1 MIMEYRKIIHLL
13 GNAPTQPSKFNT
25 RNWVEINDES
35 PGKYKKGNQITFK
48 TSMLRSSLCD
58 YSDEYILVSGTTTI
72 TEAGTDNVAKQTN
85 REKWR
90 NILKFSTIY
99 WLHMWNK

>member
-1 MIMEYRKIIHLL
+1 MEYQKIIHLL

-48 TSMLRSSLCD
+48 TSVLRSSLCD
-58 YSDEYILVSGTTTI
+58 YSDQYILVSGTTTI

-85 REKWR
+85 GEK
-90 NILKFSTIY
+90 
-99 WLHMWNK
+99 ME

>member
-1 MIMEYRKIIHLL
+1 MHQLNHLNLIL
-13 GNAPTQPSKFNT
+13 G
-25 RNWVEINDES
+25 NWVEINDES

-72 TEAGTDNVAKQTN
+72 TEAGADNVAKQTN
-85 REKWR
+85 GEKMEEYFK
-90 NILKFSTIY
+90 I
-99 WLHMWNK
+99 

>member
-1 MIMEYRKIIHLL
+1 MHQLNHLNLIL
-13 GNAPTQPSKFNT
+13 G
-25 RNWVEINDES
+25 NWVEINDES

-85 REKWR
+85 GEKMEEYFK
-90 NILKFSTIY
+90 I
-99 WLHMWNK
+99 